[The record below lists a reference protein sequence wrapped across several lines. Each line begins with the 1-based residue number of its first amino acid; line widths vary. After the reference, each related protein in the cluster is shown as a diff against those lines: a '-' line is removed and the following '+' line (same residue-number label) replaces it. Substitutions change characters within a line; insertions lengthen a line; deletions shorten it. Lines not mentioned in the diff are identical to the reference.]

1 MKISLPNYGNYF
13 LKSQDSK
20 VGIWPHDNCIIA
32 QGLKKLAYQNEYD
45 KIKEAIIKA
54 YKEISDLP
62 EYYTEIDGKT
72 IFKGLQEKE
81 PDYPQTWSTGV

>member
-20 VGIWPHDNCIIA
+20 VGIWPHDNWIIA

-45 KIKEAIIKA
+45 KIKEAMVRA
-54 YKEISDLP
+54 YEEIGCFP
-62 EYYTEIDGKT
+62 EYYTEIDGKI
-72 IFKGLQEKE
+72 IFKGMKHKE
-81 PDYPQTWSTGV
+81 PAYFQVWQQVL